1 MSFLTRIVDKKYRKM
16 ILNAILTPCSWIYGA
31 AVWVRNLCFT
41 MGWIKRTT
49 FKVPVVSVGN
59 VTVGG
64 TGKTPM
70 VEYIIEALYSN
81 YKIGVLSRGYKR
93 KTTGFILATDSLSP
107 RDIGDEPFQI
117 FHKFNGLIQ
126 LAVCED
132 RVSGIKQLRKIHPEL
147 DLILLDDAFQHRK
160 VNPKVNIVLID
171 YTRLPYEDRLLPLGT
186 LREPVHYVLQA
197 DMVVV
202 TKCPPD
208 ITPRDRRMVREN
220 LGLFPSTDLYYSTI
234 SYGEPKPIFPVAR
247 VALSSLRDLR
257 PSDAVLCVTGIA
269 NHRPFAK
276 YLLTFGANTR
286 VIHYDDHHYYSRSDF
301 EEIFRTLD
309 ELPGERKFILTT
321 EKDAVKILNNA
332 YYPPERRECIFFVP
346 IRMGILE
353 QDGTDFTTQ
362 LVKRIEQHVDL
373 TDAVD

>member
-1 MSFLTRIVDKKYRKM
+1 M
-16 ILNAILTPCSWIYGA
+16 LNAILLPCSRVYGA
-31 AVWVRNLCFT
+31 AVWVRNTMFN
-41 MGWIKRTT
+41 MGWIKRTK
-49 FKVPVVSVGN
+49 FKIPVVSVGN

-70 VEYIIEALYSN
+70 VEYIIEALYSR
-81 YKIGVLSRGYKR
+81 YKIGVISRGYKR
-93 KTTGFILATDSLSP
+93 MTTGFILATDTLSP

-117 FHKFNGLIQ
+117 FHKFNGLIE

-132 RVSGIKQLRKIHPEL
+132 RVAGIRQLRKIHPEL

-171 YTRLPYEDRLLPLGT
+171 YTRLPYEDKLLPLGT
-186 LREPVHYVLQA
+186 LREPVRYVLQS

-234 SYGEPKPIFPVAR
+234 RYGDPRPIFPIPG
-247 VALSSLRDLR
+247 VALASLRDLR
-257 PSDAVLCVTGIA
+257 PTDAVLCVTGIA

-276 YLLTFGANTR
+276 YLLGFGANLK
-286 VIHYDDHHYYSRSDF
+286 VIHYDDHHYYTRADF
-301 EEIFRTLD
+301 DEIFETLE
-309 ELPGERKFILTT
+309 ELEGQRKFILTT

-332 YYPPERRECIFFVP
+332 YYPPEKRDCIFYVP
-346 IRMGILE
+346 IRIGVLE
-353 QDGTDFTTQ
+353 QEEPAFIDQ
-362 LVKRIEQHVDL
+362 LVKRIEQHIDL
-373 TDAVD
+373 TDAI